1 MENKYIDLNNGY
13 SFKKEEIVLVEYNM
27 YSQKKD
33 NRNSYLVHID
43 VVLKNGYISEME
55 FLFQEQLPSFFNYFS
70 IFTKDYRS
78 FEELCQSIPN
88 TKEVEEE
95 RKLYLDCIEKLSN
108 ENLIEKSAFEIL
120 RTILRTNSQNLNNE
134 KENEYGIIHD

>member
-27 YSQKKD
+27 YSQKID

-95 RKLYLDCIEKLSN
+95 RKLYLDCIEKFVNSNIIIN
-108 ENLIEKSAFEIL
+108 ENLEKLKDIL
-120 RTILRTNSQNLNNE
+120 ITNSQNLNNE
-134 KENEYGIIHD
+134 IENEYGIIHD